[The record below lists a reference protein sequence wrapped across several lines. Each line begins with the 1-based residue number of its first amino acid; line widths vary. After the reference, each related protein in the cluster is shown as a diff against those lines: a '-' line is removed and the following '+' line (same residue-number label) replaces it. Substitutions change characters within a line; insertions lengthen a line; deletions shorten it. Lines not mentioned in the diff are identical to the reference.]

1 MIKDFWSKLDK
12 KQRYMVAAAIVV
24 VALALVLELIIFPI
38 GEAMAKVKRYVATNE
53 VKLAEMM
60 QLDAEFARHRNMLA
74 SVNQVISARGTN
86 FSLFS
91 YLEKKA
97 AEARVK
103 GNIKQMSASRG
114 TQTASFE
121 EALVDLRLEKITIK
135 QLTEFLYL
143 VESPDEL
150 VKIKKIT
157 VNKMKDSP
165 EYLSAQMQVSSIVLF
180 QQHRGGS

>member
-1 MIKDFWSKLDK
+1 MIKDFWGKLDK
-12 KQRYMVAAAIVV
+12 KQRYMVAAAVAVV
-24 VALALVLELIIFPI
+24 TLALILELVIFPI
-38 GEAMAKVKRYVATNE
+38 SEAMAKAKRYVAANE
-53 VKLAEMM
+53 AKLAEMV
-60 QLDAEFARHRNMLA
+60 QLDAEFARHRGQLA
-74 SVNQVISARGTN
+74 SLQQVFSARGAD

-91 YLEKKA
+91 YLEKRA
-97 AEARVK
+97 LQARVK

-114 TQTASFE
+114 TQTAAFE

-157 VNKMKDSP
+157 INKMKDSP
-165 EYLSAQMQVSSIVLF
+165 EYLSAQMQIASVALPE
-180 QQHRGGS
+180 QRRGGN

>member
-1 MIKDFWSKLDK
+1 MIKDFWGKLDK
-12 KQRYMVAAAIVV
+12 KQRYMVAAAMAV
-24 VALALVLELIIFPI
+24 VALALILELVIFPI
-38 GEAMAKVKRYVATNE
+38 SEAMGKVKRYVAANE
-53 VKLAEMM
+53 IKLAEMM
-60 QLDAEFARHRNMLA
+60 QLDAEFAHHRNMMA
-74 SVNQVISARGTN
+74 SVNQVMSARGTN

-114 TQTASFE
+114 AQTAAFE
-121 EALVDLRLEKITIK
+121 EAVVDMRVEKITIK
-135 QLTEFLYL
+135 QLAEFLYL

-165 EYLSAQMQVSSIVLF
+165 EYLSAQMQISSISSPQRRL
-180 QQHRGGS
+180 GGN